1 MIENN
6 GARGKRLSGN
16 MVKVTQQKNGQM
28 QVTIPKGL
36 ALAYGLGKGSV
47 VWFTI
52 NERGRLELVRR

>member
-1 MIENN
+1 MIQNT
-6 GARGKRLSGN
+6 GRRGKRLSGN
-16 MVKVTQQKNGQM
+16 MVRVTQQKNGQM

-52 NERGRLELVRR
+52 NENGRLELVKK